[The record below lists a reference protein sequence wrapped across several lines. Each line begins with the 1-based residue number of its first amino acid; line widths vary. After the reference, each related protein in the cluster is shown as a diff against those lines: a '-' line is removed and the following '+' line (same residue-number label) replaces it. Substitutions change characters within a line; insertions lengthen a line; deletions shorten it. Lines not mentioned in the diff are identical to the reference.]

1 MQPRKISISLT
12 CGLVAGLAMI
22 LLTTVL
28 YLSGVNAYLGPAAY
42 LGYAILLT
50 MAIVAP
56 LREKKDGGGYLEFRD
71 ALKAA
76 FLVFVIALALQTL
89 FTWVLMNYIDPAFR
103 QVVEQAIMEKM
114 EKFMLRMNLS
124 QDKIDEALAKDRG
137 ANQFSLSKSMIGL
150 CVSYIVFFLV
160 SLVIAAIVKKKKP
173 AFSEADL
180 K

>member
-76 FLVFVIALALQTL
+76 FLVFVVALLLQTL
-89 FTWVLMNYIDPAFR
+89 FSWVLMNYIDPAFR
-103 QVVEQAIMEKM
+103 QAVEQAILEKI
-114 EKFMLRMNLS
+114 EKLMVRMNLS
-124 QDKIDEALAKDRG
+124 QDDIDRTLAKQRG
-137 ANQFSLSKSMIGL
+137 SDQFSLSRTMMGL
-150 CVSYIVFFLV
+150 GVSYIVYFLIA
-160 SLVIAAIVKKKKP
+160 LVIAAIVKKKKP
-173 AFSEADL
+173 EFSEADL

>member
-1 MQPRKISISLT
+1 MQPRKISITLT
-12 CGLVAGLAMI
+12 CGLIAGLAMI

-28 YLSGVNAYLGPAAY
+28 YLSGVSAYLGPAAY

-56 LREKKDGGGYLEFRD
+56 LREKKAGGGYLEFRD

-89 FTWVLMNYIDPAFR
+89 FSWVLMNYIDPAFR
-103 QVVEQAIMEKM
+103 QAVEQVIMEKM
-114 EKFMLRMNLS
+114 EKFMLRMNMS
-124 QDKIDEALAKDRG
+124 QDKIDEALSKDRG

-150 CVSYIVFFLV
+150 CVSYIVFFLI

-173 AFSEADL
+173 EFNEADL